1 MGAFMCDGKCSKC
14 HYVDRILLTKL
25 LQQLWVNYVASAP
38 LQNATHQLRFPLV
51 LSLIFM
57 VIAFV
62 IELARVFMPYFQ
74 NDQKKWAAHDKAN
87 LQVEEQDGTEISI
100 NSDSARY
107 NPESVEHVDGRVELK
122 V

>member
-1 MGAFMCDGKCSKC
+1 MLT
-14 HYVDRILLTKL
+14 RI

-57 VIAFV
+57 VFAFV
-62 IELARVFMPYFQ
+62 IELARVFMQYFQ
-74 NDQKKWAAHDKAN
+74 NDQKKWAAHDKAE
-87 LQVEEQDGTEISI
+87 LQAEEQDGTDVSI

-107 NPESVEHVDGRVELK
+107 NPGSVEQVDGRVELK

>member
-57 VIAFV
+57 VFAFV
-62 IELARVFMPYFQ
+62 IETARVFMSYFQ
-74 NDQKKWAAHDKAN
+74 NDQKKWAAFDKAN
-87 LQVEEQDGTEISI
+87 LEAQERDGTDISVD
-100 NSDSARY
+100 SDDARCS
-107 NPESVEHVDGRVELK
+107 PESVEQVDGRVDLK